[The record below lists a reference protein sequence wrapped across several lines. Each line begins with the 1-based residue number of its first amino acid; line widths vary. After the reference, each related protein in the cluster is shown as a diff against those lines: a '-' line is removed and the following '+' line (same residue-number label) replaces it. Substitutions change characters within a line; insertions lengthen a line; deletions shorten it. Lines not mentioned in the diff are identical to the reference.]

1 MKKYLVAGCALF
13 LLACQRN
20 ENNVHLK
27 GTLYHL
33 PVNEVYLI
41 RSGDAEMIDTIKV
54 KEGQFEYQTRV
65 NEPTVF
71 MINFGPERAPG
82 FMILEEGETTL
93 RYDASSGKGLEVN
106 GGEQQKEYDRF
117 LTLCQPY
124 FLRMDSLGQVA
135 GSFEKNIDSIAALHN
150 RFQQLDAEL
159 KEKQFQFITRET
171 HGVAAAFL
179 ASNYLNDMDVKSLP
193 KLNALYHSLHEKTRN
208 TYYGRQ
214 LQKMK
219 ESLSALQP
227 GKMAPDFTLTDTS
240 GKKHTLSDFRGQTV
254 LLDFWASWCVPCRA
268 ENPNVLKAWNR
279 YHAKG
284 LNIVAV
290 SLDKNRGDWL
300 EAIQEDGLPWTQLSD
315 LGGWNSSVVALY
327 ALESIPSNVLIDPNG
342 HILATNLRGELLQEF
357 LQKQFP

>member
-214 LQKMK
+214 LQ
-219 ESLSALQP
+219 
-227 GKMAPDFTLTDTS
+227 
-240 GKKHTLSDFRGQTV
+240 
-254 LLDFWASWCVPCRA
+254 
-268 ENPNVLKAWNR
+268 
-279 YHAKG
+279 
-284 LNIVAV
+284 
-290 SLDKNRGDWL
+290 
-300 EAIQEDGLPWTQLSD
+300 
-315 LGGWNSSVVALY
+315 
-327 ALESIPSNVLIDPNG
+327 
-342 HILATNLRGELLQEF
+342 
-357 LQKQFP
+357 